1 MTEPGRTAVAWGI
14 LVCAGLLEI
23 VWALALKH
31 AAGFTRLWPSLL
43 GVAAAFTSLLLL
55 TIALR
60 TLPVATAYTVWV
72 GIGAAGVTT
81 AGILIF
87 DERASL
93 LRLAFLALILIG
105 VVGLRF
111 VER

>member
-1 MTEPGRTAVAWGI
+1 
-14 LVCAGLLEI
+14 
-23 VWALALKH
+23 
-31 AAGFTRLWPSLL
+31 
-43 GVAAAFTSLLLL
+43 
-55 TIALR
+55 
-60 TLPVATAYTVWV
+60 V